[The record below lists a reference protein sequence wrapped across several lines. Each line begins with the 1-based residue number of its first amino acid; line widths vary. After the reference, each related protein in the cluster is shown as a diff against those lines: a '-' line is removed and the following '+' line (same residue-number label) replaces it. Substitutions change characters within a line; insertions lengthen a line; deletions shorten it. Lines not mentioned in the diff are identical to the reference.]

1 MRIWVRL
8 GILVVAVAIAAWI
21 WWPQRGGDA
30 GFRQGDMV
38 VTAPWARATPGAI
51 KIGAAYMTLVNRGT
65 APDRLIGARSDVAER
80 VELHTNMS
88 QDGMMQMRPLDSV
101 ALPPG
106 QTVRFEPSGLH
117 LMLVNLKAPLQEG
130 TQFPLQVTFE
140 RAGTLEVQV
149 TVGAVG
155 ASESPSH
162 ENHAGHQ
169 HH

>member
-21 WWPQRGGDA
+21 WWPQRDSQV
-30 GFRQGDMV
+30 GFRQGDIV

-51 KIGAAYMTLVNRGT
+51 PIGAAYLTLTNRGT
-65 APDRLIGARSDVAER
+65 VPDRLIGARTEVAER

-88 QDGMMQMRPLDSV
+88 QDGMMQMRPVDSV

-106 QTVRFEPSGLH
+106 QTVRLEPSGLH
-117 LMLVNLKAPLQEG
+117 LMLVNLKAPLKEG

-140 RAGTLEVQV
+140 RAGVLEVQV

-162 ENHAGHQ
+162 DGHAGHQ
-169 HH
+169 H